1 MDFHPVD
8 ALASRFRNI
17 GQQWRSHPFQ
27 QLALLG
33 AGALGGPLA
42 ARAAQFGFNRYNNA
56 QTRNSIADRTVQQG
70 NTAGQRGFDKPLN
83 GALGGNE
90 SGDRNGDLAMAL
102 MGAGGR
108 GAGPYGGTGE
118 AGSGAYNMAQ
128 QWANSHGGMGNLMA
142 GMPGGGGNYGPS
154 GSFFSDPRYDPSQWG
169 GNTGL
174 DLTSSPSSSL
184 GTFFTDPQY
193 DPANQQ
199 GSGNLRESRENDT
212 RTAMTPLMQGVTNFS
227 VGGFPVINGSRGYGA
242 FGGSGQGYFKGRT
255 PGR

>member
-27 QLALLG
+27 QLASLG

-56 QTRNSIADRTVQQG
+56 QFGDAANAVADRTMQQG
-70 NTAGQRGFDKPLN
+70 NQAAQRGFDKPLN
-83 GALGGNE
+83 GPLGGFEGMGRPDN
-90 SGDRNGDLAMAL
+90 SALASAL
-102 MGAGGR
+102 MGGGN
-108 GAGPYGGTGE
+108 YGGT
-118 AGSGAYNMAQ
+118 ADARNGAYNMAQ
-128 QWANSHGGMGNLMA
+128 QFQNGQPPTMA
-142 GMPGGGGNYGPS
+142 SLLSGMPGQQQSMTPQ
-154 GSFFSDPRYDPSQWG
+154 GS
-169 GNTGL
+169 
-174 DLTSSPSSSL
+174 
-184 GTFFTDPQY
+184 FFTDPRY

-199 GSGNLRESRENDT
+199 GSGNLRDSRENDT
-212 RTAMTPLMQGVTNFS
+212 RASMTPLMQGVTNFS